1 MMRIISCRKFPAT
14 ALLLVLGFLL
24 GASLLPA
31 ATAPAPGAERRWS
44 IGIAAGGFYPVQ
56 GAFRSIYG
64 QPLWPL
70 ELQLGWALND
80 KLSLWAGARYLQA
93 SGSTI
98 LLQSVQPGETYVLR
112 LQVLALRLGLNYWL
126 GQGRIAPFLGAGIQH
141 AFFRE
146 AWRDLPIEAQGQ
158 KTGFFAQAGGRWR
171 LGRSLVALL
180 QMEYSHLPGGKG
192 SGAKETVDLGG
203 LGLTLGIRAGLL

>member
-1 MMRIISCRKFPAT
+1 MMSIINFRKFPA
-14 ALLLVLGFLL
+14 AVLLLGFLL
-24 GASLLPA
+24 GASRLPA
-31 ATAPAPGAERRWS
+31 ATAPAPNEERRWS
-44 IGIAAGGFYPVQ
+44 IGIVAGGFYPVQ
-56 GAFRSIYG
+56 GAFRRIYG

-80 KLSLWAGARYLQA
+80 RLNLWAGARYLQA

-98 LLQSVQPGETYVLR
+98 LLESVQPAETYGLR

-146 AWRDLPIEAQGQ
+146 TWRDLPIEAQGQ

-171 LGRSLVALL
+171 LARSLVALL
-180 QMEYSHLPGGKG
+180 QMEYSHLPGGEG
-192 SGAKETVDLGG
+192 YGAEEKIDLGG
-203 LGLTLGIRAGLL
+203 LGLSLGILAGIL

>member
-1 MMRIISCRKFPAT
+1 MRTIDHGKFPAT
-14 ALLLVLGFLL
+14 ALLLVFLL
-24 GASLLPA
+24 GAALLPA
-31 ATAPAPGAERRWS
+31 ATAPVPDGERRWS
-44 IGIAAGGFYPVQ
+44 IGIAAGNFYPVQ

-80 KLSLWAGARYLQA
+80 KLTLWTGARFLRV
-93 SGSTI
+93 SGNTI
-98 LLQSVQPGETYVLR
+98 LLQSVQPGETYVVR
-112 LQVLALRLGLNYWL
+112 LEVLALRLGLNYWL

-146 AWRDLPIEAQGQ
+146 AWRDLPIKAQGQ
-158 KTGFFAQAGGRWR
+158 KTGLFAQAGGRWR

-180 QMEYSHLPGGKG
+180 QMEYSHLPGGMG

-203 LGLTLGIRAGLL
+203 LGLSLGIRAGIL